1 MQKNN
6 VNISVM
12 DLSDLDEIKDI
23 LEKDFDDFW
32 NYNIFKSELENPNS
46 IYFIAKHSN
55 EIIGF
60 VGILLILDTAE
71 ITNIVV
77 KKSYRG
83 NGISK
88 ILMNHIINYCIEKNI
103 VKINLEVNSKNEPAI
118 NLYKNFG
125 FKEVGLRKNYYGNS
139 DGVLYTKEV

>member
-1 MQKNN
+1 MQENS

-32 NYNIFKSELENPNS
+32 NYNIFKSELKNQNS
-46 IYFIAKHSN
+46 IYFIAKQSN

-77 KKSYRG
+77 KKSFRG

-88 ILMNHIINYCIEKNI
+88 ILMNHIINYCQEKNI
-103 VKINLEVNSKNEPAI
+103 VKINLEVNSKNESAI
-118 NLYKNFG
+118 NLYQSFG

>member
-1 MQKNN
+1 MQENS

-12 DLSDLDEIKDI
+12 ELSDLDEIKDI

-32 NYNIFKSELENPNS
+32 NYNIFKSELENQNS
-46 IYFIAKHSN
+46 IYFIAKQSN

-60 VGILLILDTAE
+60 VGILLIIDTAE

-118 NLYKNFG
+118 KLYHSFG
-125 FKEVGLRKNYYGNS
+125 FKEVGLRKNYYGNT

>member
-1 MQKNN
+1 MQENS

-12 DLSDLDEIKDI
+12 ELSDLDEIKDI

-103 VKINLEVNSKNEPAI
+103 EKINLEVNSKNEPAI
-118 NLYKNFG
+118 KLYQSFG
-125 FKEVGLRKNYYGNS
+125 FKEVGLRKKYYGTS

>member
-1 MQKNN
+1 MQENN

-12 DLSDLDEIKDI
+12 ELSDLDEIKDI

-32 NYNIFKSELENPNS
+32 NYNIFKSELKNPNS
-46 IYFIAKHSN
+46 IYFIAKQSN

-88 ILMNHIINYCIEKNI
+88 ILINHIINYCIEKNI
-103 VKINLEVNSKNEPAI
+103 EKINLEVNSTNEPAI
-118 NLYKNFG
+118 NLYKSFG
-125 FKEVGLRKNYYGNS
+125 FKEVGLRKKYYETS